1 MTRTPALISLDI
13 GGTLGNAEGPG
24 LAARLAAASPL
35 GPREARRLMRD
46 VLHTVPEITD
56 TVVDQVCQ
64 ALRIKPSDFPHDLPV
79 SPLVLFPGTLDAL
92 RALNDMASVVTLSNV
107 TCTEA
112 DPERLLRLL
121 SPWVSV
127 HFPSCRTGYAK
138 PDRRA
143 FEAVAEA
150 CGVEPSQIIHVG
162 DDWECD
168 VRGAAAAGLSTV
180 WISHGRTVPDPLFL
194 VEQSVRIAN
203 DLTDAVTHV
212 RHHLTRSDS

>member
-13 GGTLGNAEGPG
+13 GGTLGTAQGPG

-56 TVVDQVCQ
+56 AVIDQVCQ
-64 ALRIKPSDFPHDLPV
+64 ALGIKPSDFPRDLPV
-79 SPLVLFPGTLDAL
+79 SPLVLFSGTVEAL
-92 RALNDMASVVTLSNV
+92 KALSDMASVVTLSNV
-107 TCTEA
+107 TCIEA
-112 DPERLLRLL
+112 DPERLLKLL
-121 SPWVSV
+121 SPWVTA

-143 FEAVAEA
+143 YLAVAEA
-150 CGVEPSQIIHVG
+150 CGVEPSHIIHVG

-168 VRGAAAAGLSTV
+168 IQGATAAGLSTV
-180 WISHGRTVPDPLFL
+180 WISHGRTIPDPQLL
-194 VEQSVRIAN
+194 VEQRVRVAN